1 MAKYCEDGVINIAMS
16 LRKSETVT
24 RSENFVRG
32 MNGNLTLT
40 NSIVPTEDFQFANTR
55 LVTTDAGPSSE
66 DFVRDGNV
74 VPGETNP
81 QTEGLVI
88 TNA

>member
-16 LRKSETVT
+16 LRKSESVT

-40 NSIVPTEDFQFANTR
+40 NSVVPTEDFQRANER
-55 LVTTDAGPSSE
+55 LVGADTGPSSE
-66 DFVRDGNV
+66 NFVRDGTV